1 VTGSAKLVSVETVV
15 EMVVVTVEVND
26 AVDETVLVVLM
37 VGICKNDEQNGVA
50 EG

>member
-1 VTGSAKLVSVETVV
+1 MTGSAKLVSVETVV